1 MVLATLILL
10 ISFSAAC
17 CSFCFFPSPLFANKA
32 PICQWAGPPGLL
44 AQNQPNLLRCCPAYM
59 SMRLMAR
66 PAWRGLCRGS
76 WHHGPD
82 GAAHGT
88 TALLARPCWRGPVGA
103 ALLAQPAWRGQLG
116 GGLLARPVGAALG
129 AALLARPAWRGPL
142 GAAHSSWRGPLGA
155 AHGTALIVARP
166 SCWTRRALQ
175 GRQGG
180 AGWSRV
186 RLVWGGIY
194 SPLSPPAPPAPRFA
208 RAGSFTPIHLVRHW
222 NAGPHVLLRVRG
234 RRPPMGPSSEDEPPG
249 QFKQNHV
256 RTGRLFPH
264 VLCCFTTLARLIAWS
279 AGKNCADSAS
289 TSRGC
294 YGTAPTSRHAGAT
307 ARHAGVM
314 SRGQLYPPSP
324 APRFARAGS
333 YIPIHRVRHWDVDPQ
348 SPCYLA
354 GPRPPSTHGALI
366 GRRACGQFKQIT
378 VRTADRFHL
387 RGCATTL
394 AR

>member
-1 MVLATLILL
+1 MVLAALIFL

-32 PICQWAGPPGLL
+32 LICQWAGPPWLL

-88 TALLARPCWRGPVGA
+88 TALLARPCWRSP
-103 ALLAQPAWRGQLG
+103 
-116 GGLLARPVGAALG
+116 LG
-129 AALLARPAWRGPL
+129 AARLARPAWRGPV
-142 GAAHSSWRGPLGA
+142 GAARWRSSWRGPLGA
-155 AHGTALIVARP
+155 ARLARPAWRGSQLMARP
-166 SCWTRRALQ
+166 SWRGSWHGPHCCTPLLLDAPRPAGAAG
-175 GRQGG
+175 GRGVVASAAGVGG
-180 AGWSRV
+180 H
-186 RLVWGGIY
+186 IFP
-194 SPLSPPAPPAPRFA
+194 PLPPAPPASRFA

-222 NAGPHVLLRVRG
+222 NAGPHVLLRARG

-264 VLCCFTTLARLIAWS
+264 VLCCFTTLARLITWS

-307 ARHAGVM
+307 ARHTGVM